1 MIARLL
7 ARAERDLR
15 TKLVEWRGGHE
26 VPHPEYRVRI
36 MGPLP
41 FRGGDGRRATF
52 RDVADMLDDAV
63 RLTEQYGDDG
73 EADGLRAYFRSGDAR
88 IISVPTLFQR
98 VWEEDGTERK
108 AWLRG
113 EATDDRTRV
122 AHNPWDDRSWY
133 ARLMHELKHQAR
145 KAAGL
150 GPDREHESWSVR
162 WERGA
167 EQGLADAWAEP

>member
-1 MIARLL
+1 MITRLL
-7 ARAERDLR
+7 ARVERDLR
-15 TKLVEWRGGHE
+15 TKLVEWNGGHD

-41 FRGGDGRRATF
+41 FRGDGKRATL

-63 RLTEQYGDDG
+63 RLTEQYGDEG

-88 IISVPTLFQR
+88 IISTPTLFQR
-98 VWEEDGTERK
+98 AWEEDGVEVK

-122 AHNPWDDRSWY
+122 AHNPWEPSDWY
-133 ARLMHELKHQAR
+133 RRWMHENKHQAR
-145 KAAGL
+145 KRAGL
-150 GPDREHESWSVR
+150 GPDRGHESWTVE

-167 EQGLADAWAEP
+167 EQGLADEWIWP